1 MTSRPLCRS
10 SPGLEAR
17 TPSLGAAVALAP
29 LTGRLATASDDPKN
43 VGFTPQSEETLLIG
57 RRAVRHSAITY
68 EFSVRGA
75 CAEKRTSFPG

>member
-43 VGFTPQSEETLLIG
+43 VPLMRCLSATF
-57 RRAVRHSAITY
+57 AVIVQA
-68 EFSVRGA
+68 
-75 CAEKRTSFPG
+75 